1 MAKLIIF
8 TYQNSDSLCTIIIAI
23 VNIFFEDGVIF
34 TSLVGSILLTSAII
48 IIIFVIIIVIIIF
61 FKDGDFYFPGGLHPG
76 ILRLLGI
83 WSDPRSHPLMPSFG

>member
-76 ILRLLGI
+76 ILASCVSWEFGRTLGHI
-83 WSDPRSHPLMPSFG
+83 H